1 MCMCWVKLDVSM
13 SHRKLLEGWWSLQA
27 QESPSMGQGFG
38 KPDLLH
44 KPSLLARPQC
54 SPGWTVTSPLSQK
67 FKVFAVC
74 SCLLY
79 LETEASQSHKLP

>member
-1 MCMCWVKLDVSM
+1 MSACVTGSSWRGCGVFIQAPEWTSM
-13 SHRKLLEGWWSLQA
+13 DLGL
-27 QESPSMGQGFG
+27 G

-44 KPSLLARPQC
+44 KLSLLGRPQC
-54 SPGWTVTSPLSQK
+54 SPGWTVASPLGQK

-79 LETEASQSHKLP
+79 LETETSQSHKLP